1 MKLYGFFHF
10 RGLRKNPFLEGGK
23 FSTAMTLVSKLPHIG
38 TTIFTIMS
46 KMATDEGAINLSQGF
61 PGFGSDPVLLEM
73 VAKYTKGGYNQY
85 SPMSGIPA
93 LRNILA
99 KKTHLT
105 QGYFPDPEQ
114 EVTIVSGATEA
125 IFCAVTTIVR
135 AGDEVIVLE
144 PAYDSYEPAI
154 TLNGGVPVYVPLR
167 KGDFSVDWEQVN
179 AALTP
184 KTRAIMVNSPH
195 NPSGYVWNLEDV
207 NQLAD
212 LVEKTGIYVI
222 SDEVYEHITFDSRPH
237 ISVGSHPTLKE
248 KTFVCGSF
256 GKTFHVTGWKIGYC
270 IAPRLLSSEFRKIHQ
285 YVTFSTVTPIQ
296 FALAEYLEEPERY
309 LSIPDFYQKKRDLF
323 AEGLAHTEL
332 EFVPS
337 TGSFFQ
343 LASYGHLSQ
352 ISDRVLAE
360 RMTKELKVACIPI
373 SVFYSNKKDDK
384 IIRFCFAK
392 EESELE
398 EALNRLRNLKKVFY

>member
-1 MKLYGFFHF
+1 
-10 RGLRKNPFLEGGK
+10 
-23 FSTAMTLVSKLPHIG
+23 MTLVSKLPHIG

-73 VAKYTKGGYNQY
+73 VAKYTKGGFNQY
-85 SPMSGIPA
+85 APMSGIPA
-93 LRNILA
+93 LKDILA
-99 KKTHLT
+99 KKTGLT
-105 QGYFPDPEQ
+105 QGYFPNPET

-125 IFCAVTTIVR
+125 IFSAVTAVVR
-135 AGDEVIVLE
+135 KGDEVLVLE

-154 TLNGGVPVYVPLR
+154 TLNGGVPVYVSLNS
-167 KGDFSVDWEQVN
+167 GDFSVDWQKVKD
-179 AALTP
+179 AISP

-195 NPSGYVWNLEDV
+195 NPSGYVWTVEDV

-222 SDEVYEHITFDSRPH
+222 SDEVYEHITFDGRVHLSL
-237 ISVGSHPTLKE
+237 GAHPVLRE

-270 IAPRLLSSEFRKIHQ
+270 IASEELSSEFRKIHQ

-296 FALAEYLEEPERY
+296 YALAEYLEVPERY

-323 AEGLAHTEL
+323 VKGLAKTEF
-332 EFVPS
+332 EFTPS
-337 TGSFFQ
+337 PGSFFQ
-343 LASYGHLSQ
+343 LVSYGHLSSV
-352 ISDRVLAE
+352 SDRLLAE
-360 RMTKELKVACIPI
+360 RMTRELKVACIPI
-373 SVFYSNKKDDK
+373 SVFYSDKKDDK

-392 EESELE
+392 EGVELE
-398 EALNRLRNLKKVFY
+398 QALDRLKNLKKILR

>member
-1 MKLYGFFHF
+1 
-10 RGLRKNPFLEGGK
+10 
-23 FSTAMTLVSKLPHIG
+23 MTLISKLPHIG

-61 PGFGSDPVLLEM
+61 PGFGADPALLEM
-73 VAKYTKGGYNQY
+73 VAKYTKGGFNQY

-105 QGYFPDPEQ
+105 QGYLPDPEQ

-125 IFCAVTTIVR
+125 LFCAVAAIVR

-154 TLNGGVPVYVPLR
+154 TLNGGIPVYVPLR
-167 KGDFSVDWEQVN
+167 KSDFSVDWDRVKT
-179 AALTP
+179 AVTA

-195 NPSGYVWNLEDV
+195 NPSGYVWTLDDV

-212 LVEKTGIYVI
+212 LVDKTGIYVI
-222 SDEVYEHITFDSRPH
+222 SDEVYEHITFDGLPH
-237 ISVGSHPTLKE
+237 ISIGSHPVLRE

-270 IAPRLLSSEFRKIHQ
+270 IAPESLSIEFRKIHQ

-296 FALAEYLEEPERY
+296 YALAEYLEEPERY

-373 SVFYSNKKDDK
+373 SVFYSDRKDDR

-392 EESELE
+392 EESDLM
-398 EALNRLRNLKKVFY
+398 EAINRLEGLKRIFY

>member
-1 MKLYGFFHF
+1 
-10 RGLRKNPFLEGGK
+10 
-23 FSTAMTLVSKLPHIG
+23 MTLISKLPHIG
-38 TTIFTIMS
+38 TTIFTVMS

-61 PGFGSDPVLLEM
+61 PGFGADPVLLEM
-73 VAKYTKGGYNQY
+73 VAKYTKGGFNQY
-85 SPMSGIPA
+85 SPMSGIPG
-93 LRNILA
+93 LRNRLA
-99 KKTHLT
+99 DKTHLT
-105 QGYFPDPEQ
+105 QGYLPDSET

-125 IFCAVTTIVR
+125 IFCAVTAVVR
-135 AGDEVIVLE
+135 QGDEVIVLE

-154 TLNGGVPVYVPLR
+154 TLNGGIPVYVPL
-167 KGDFSVDWEQVN
+167 KNDDFSVDWELVN
-179 AALTP
+179 SAITS

-195 NPSGYVWNLEDV
+195 NPSGYVWTLEDI
-207 NQLAD
+207 NQLAE

-222 SDEVYEHITFDSRPH
+222 SDEVYEHITFDGRSH
-237 ISVGSHPTLKE
+237 ISVGSHPSLRE

-256 GKTFHVTGWKIGYC
+256 GKTFHVTGWKVGYC
-270 IAPRLLSSEFRKIHQ
+270 IAPPVLSSEFRKIHQ

-296 FALAEYLEEPERY
+296 FALAEYLEVPERY
-309 LSIPDFYQKKRDLF
+309 LDIPEFYQRKRDLF
-323 AEGLAHTEL
+323 AKGLAKTDL

-352 ISDRVLAE
+352 VSDRVLAE

-373 SVFYSNKKDDK
+373 SVFYADKTDHK

-392 EESELE
+392 EEEELN
-398 EALNRLRNLKKVFY
+398 EALDRLSQLNRIFY

>member
-1 MKLYGFFHF
+1 
-10 RGLRKNPFLEGGK
+10 
-23 FSTAMTLVSKLPHIG
+23 MTLISKLPHIG
-38 TTIFTIMS
+38 TTIFTVMS

-61 PGFGSDPVLLEM
+61 PGFGADPVLLEM
-73 VAKYTKGGYNQY
+73 VAKYTKGGFNQY
-85 SPMSGIPA
+85 SPMSGIPG
-93 LRNILA
+93 LRNRLA
-99 KKTHLT
+99 DKTHLT
-105 QGYFPDPEQ
+105 QGYLPDSET

-125 IFCAVTTIVR
+125 IFCAVTAVVR
-135 AGDEVIVLE
+135 QGDEVIVLE

-154 TLNGGVPVYVPLR
+154 TLNGGIPVYVPL
-167 KGDFSVDWEQVN
+167 KNDDFSVDWELVN
-179 AALTP
+179 SAITS

-195 NPSGYVWNLEDV
+195 NPSGYVWTLEDI
-207 NQLAD
+207 NQLAE

-222 SDEVYEHITFDSRPH
+222 SDEVYEHITFDGRSH
-237 ISVGSHPTLKE
+237 ISVCSHPSLRE

-256 GKTFHVTGWKIGYC
+256 GKTFHVTGWKVGYC
-270 IAPRLLSSEFRKIHQ
+270 IAPPVLSSEFRKIHQ

-296 FALAEYLEEPERY
+296 FALAEYLEVPERY
-309 LSIPDFYQKKRDLF
+309 LDIPEFYQRKRDLF
-323 AEGLAHTEL
+323 AKGLAKTDL

-352 ISDRVLAE
+352 VSDRVLAE

-373 SVFYSNKKDDK
+373 SVFYADKTDHK

-392 EESELE
+392 EEEELN
-398 EALNRLRNLKKVFY
+398 EALDRLSQLTRIFY